1 MTNSP
6 NIVVRGVGIN
16 DGKFPTRSGDR
27 NIKVY
32 TQWQEM
38 LRRCEEKYK
47 EKRPTYSD
55 CYVSESFKS
64 YSFFYEWCHRQV
76 GFGNKDDNGRFW
88 HLDKDILVQGN
99 KFYSEDTC
107 CFVPQR
113 INSLIVKPKI
123 NISPFYLGVTKQKM
137 TGKFLARC
145 KIGEGKRKFLGS
157 FHTPEEAFQA
167 YKTFKESYIKQV
179 ADEYKDQLDPRAY
192 EALMNYEV
200 NIDD

>member
-113 INSLIVKPKI
+113 INSLIVKSKVKP
-123 NISPFYLGVTKQKM
+123 SSLYLGVTKRKG
-137 TGKFLARC
+137 TSKFLAQC
-145 KIGEGKRKFLGS
+145 KIGGGKRVYLGS
-157 FHTPEEAFQA
+157 YNTPLEAFLA
-167 YKTFKESYIKQV
+167 YKTFKEKLIKQT
-179 ADEYKDQLDPRAY
+179 AEEYKEQIDPRAY
-192 EALMNYEV
+192 TALINYKVEI
-200 NIDD
+200 ND